1 MTDETIED
9 LLPDIP
15 FLTPESVANAFK
27 YRWIRTSDDDGVF
40 IHKTL
45 GGIHSEW
52 SRDSFNEGVKR
63 WTERLSESGKLVTS
77 T

>member
-15 FLTPESVANAFK
+15 FLTPESVADAFK

-45 GGIHSEW
+45 
-52 SRDSFNEGVKR
+52 EGLLEAVH
-63 WTERLSESGKLVTS
+63 L
-77 T
+77 